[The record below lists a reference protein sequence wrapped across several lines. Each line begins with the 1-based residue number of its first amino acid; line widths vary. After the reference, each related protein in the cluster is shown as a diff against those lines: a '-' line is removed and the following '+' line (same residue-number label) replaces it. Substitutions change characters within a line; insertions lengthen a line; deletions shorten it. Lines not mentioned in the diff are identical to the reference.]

1 MYLIIDNTKDINT
14 AKMTPLLIE
23 YMKDRKKKHIMISGQ
38 DELYEVISKYKS
50 ELKGVILSGGPFLLS
65 QKTEL
70 YKYSKNFTALIEFQN
85 IPVLGICFGYQ
96 VMSMA
101 YGGII
106 KKLEKK
112 KSGIEEVSI
121 DHSVDIFYGLSRKIK
136 VYQSHKDYLDKC
148 PDNFDIIAMNEDNK
162 IEGIQNIEKKRYGFQ
177 FHPEKRP
184 EGHKI
189 IDNFIKI
196 CEGS

>member
-101 YGGII
+101 YGGVI

-112 KSGIEEVSI
+112 KSGLEEVSI
-121 DHSVDIFYGLSRKIK
+121 DHSVDIFNGLSRKIK

-148 PDNFDIIAMNEDNK
+148 PDNFDIIAVNEDNK

-177 FHPEKRP
+177 FHPEKTP